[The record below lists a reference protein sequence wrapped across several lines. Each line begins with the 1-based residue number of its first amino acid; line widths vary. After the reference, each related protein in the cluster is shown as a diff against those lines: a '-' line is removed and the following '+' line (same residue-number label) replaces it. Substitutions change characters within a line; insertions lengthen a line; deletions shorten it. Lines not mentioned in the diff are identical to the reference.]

1 MRRYLVLALLLAV
14 PTVLPVGVPGGV
26 PVAQAEELPSAKQ
39 ILERIDKNM
48 TFETRTM
55 TVTMTST
62 NPRRSREFSMQIFAR
77 GEDQA
82 AIEYTAPAREAG
94 TRMLRKGDEL
104 WMYMPSVEK
113 TQKISGHMLRQGMMG
128 TDVSYEDMM
137 TSSDL
142 ESAYSATV
150 TGAEPCGEGRQCWK
164 LELIANDP
172 STSYPKRTMWIDQEF
187 NIALKQE
194 LYAVSGMLLKT
205 WEMSEIESFDGG
217 RYFPTLMIISDKL
230 QEGTSTK
237 MKLSD
242 IKFGV
247 DLEEEVFSN
256 RWLERG

>member
-1 MRRYLVLALLLAV
+1 MRKLLALLALLAV
-14 PTVLPVGVPGGV
+14 PAVVPISA
-26 PVAQAEELPSAKQ
+26 PVAQAEDVPSPKE

-62 NPRRSREFSMQIFAR
+62 NPRRSREFTMQIFAR
-77 GEDQA
+77 GEDEA

-104 WMYMPSVEK
+104 WMYMPAVEK

-142 ESAYSATV
+142 VTAYDAKV
-150 TGAEPCGEGRQCWK
+150 LGAEDCGNGRPCWK
-164 LELIANDP
+164 LELTAKDA
-172 STSYPKRTMWIDQEF
+172 STSYPKRTMWIDQEY
-187 NIALKQE
+187 NIAAKQE
-194 LYAVSGMLLKT
+194 LYALSGMLLKT
-205 WEMSEIESFDGG
+205 WEMSEIQPFDGG
-217 RYFPTLMIISDKL
+217 RYFPTKMVISDKL
-230 QEGTSTK
+230 QEGTSTT

-242 IKFGV
+242 IVFGV
-247 DLEEEVFSN
+247 ALEEEVFSQ